1 MKKFLVILC
10 CLNFS
15 VFAEECFTREQVN
28 KELINGMTSELLKPK
43 YLLSEKI
50 EHLSFIN
57 HIRGSLD
64 ANNDEQSI
72 SIDLIDQTTNI
83 EFMRFTTAINA
94 GSLTSED
101 LLLKKEDL
109 LFLINEVEKERVR
122 HPSSEN
128 SNSLVEL
135 RHYLNL
141 TS

>member
-1 MKKFLVILC
+1 MKQFLLILC

-15 VFAEECFTREQVN
+15 ALAEECFTREQVN
-28 KELINGMTSELLKPK
+28 EELINGMTSELLKPK

-57 HIRGSLD
+57 LIRGSLD

-83 EFMRFTTAINA
+83 EFIRFTTAINSGA
-94 GSLTSED
+94 LTSED
-101 LLLKKEDL
+101 FLLKKEDL
-109 LFLINEVEKERVR
+109 LFLIKEVEKERVR
-122 HPSSEN
+122 HPSAKN
-128 SNSLVEL
+128 SNSLAEL
-135 RHYLNL
+135 KHYLNL

>member
-1 MKKFLVILC
+1 MKQFLLILC

-15 VFAEECFTREQVN
+15 VLAEECFTREQVN

-50 EHLSFIN
+50 EHLSLIN

-64 ANNDEQSI
+64 ADNDEQSI

-141 TS
+141 SS